1 MCCSIDD
8 TAALLTNVEVRCI
21 LEQNRSGVGR
31 ARGERIDP
39 RAEYIQNQVHLRPL
53 NAENSECLLSPAA
66 QVVEYIDSSQCKQTT
81 AESIARFIDAVKT
94 FGLTQAE
101 MLQLVNHQPAQ
112 EVEIHTVGNSTQ
124 CSVASTAHPR
134 ALQMVEHC
142 AERFPDEQVRP
153 PAYRLPG
160 AVQIQPHRICV
171 VSKEPERT
179 VCFGDPSGSH
189 AGAATA
195 FYHTRDARRQ

>member
-39 RAEYIQNQVHLRPL
+39 RAEYIQNQAHLRPL
-53 NAENSECLLSPAA
+53 NAAKSECLLSPAA

-142 AERFPDEQVRP
+142 AERFPDEQVRAP
-153 PAYRLPG
+153 YRFSRIGFVSSLRNLSG
-160 AVQIQPHRICV
+160 LFALAILRAHTQVQRLLSIIR
-171 VSKEPERT
+171 ET
-179 VCFGDPSGSH
+179 LGGSE
-189 AGAATA
+189 
-195 FYHTRDARRQ
+195 

>member
-1 MCCSIDD
+1 
-8 TAALLTNVEVRCI
+8 
-21 LEQNRSGVGR
+21 
-31 ARGERIDP
+31 
-39 RAEYIQNQVHLRPL
+39 
-53 NAENSECLLSPAA
+53 
-66 QVVEYIDSSQCKQTT
+66 VEYIDSSQCKQTT

-160 AVQIQPHRICV
+160 AVQIQPHRI
-171 VSKEPERT
+171 VSSLRIL
-179 VCFGDPSGSH
+179 SGLF
-189 AGAATA
+189 ALAILRA
-195 FYHTRDARRQ
+195 HTQVQRLLSIIRETLGGSE

>member
-53 NAENSECLLSPAA
+53 NAEKSECLLTPAA

-153 PAYRLPG
+153 HTGYRAPYRFSRIGFVSSLRNQSG
-160 AVQIQPHRICV
+160 LFALAILRAHTQVQRLLSIIR
-171 VSKEPERT
+171 ET
-179 VCFGDPSGSH
+179 LGGSE
-189 AGAATA
+189 
-195 FYHTRDARRQ
+195 

>member
-1 MCCSIDD
+1 VCCSIDD

-124 CSVASTAHPR
+124 CRRRLDCASACVADGGALRRTLSRR
-134 ALQMVEHC
+134 AGPS
-142 AERFPDEQVRP
+142 ARI
-153 PAYRLPG
+153 PATGRRTDSAASDLCRL
-160 AVQIQPHRICV
+160 
-171 VSKEPERT
+171 
-179 VCFGDPSGSH
+179 
-189 AGAATA
+189 
-195 FYHTRDARRQ
+195 

>member
-53 NAENSECLLSPAA
+53 NAEKSECLLSPAV

-94 FGLTQAE
+94 FGLTSRFAR
-101 MLQLVNHQPAQ
+101 
-112 EVEIHTVGNSTQ
+112 
-124 CSVASTAHPR
+124 VASGVAHGR
-134 ALQMVEHC
+134 ATSGLGFAASLSGRAVKRELRVVS
-142 AERFPDEQVRP
+142 ERSASAAAAQRDQTKTGQVRHTDGTFHS
-153 PAYRLPG
+153 RNH
-160 AVQIQPHRICV
+160 IRPHISLCDV
-171 VSKEPERT
+171 
-179 VCFGDPSGSH
+179 G
-189 AGAATA
+189 
-195 FYHTRDARRQ
+195 